1 MYLQRNNRNQA
12 IQLPW
17 TGGIG
22 KIEITVSKYNS
33 TTNFDFLIYKHI
45 SNFTAK
51 QPNRRS
57 ASEDRT
63 RRRTHANSG
72 NESARVVGQRN
83 NVRNEMQS
91 DDSGNFSLET
101 YTLSNR
107 KLPIALGGI
116 ERGSMYWQ

>member
-1 MYLQRNNRNQA
+1 MHIRLRN
-12 IQLPW
+12 
-17 TGGIG
+17 
-22 KIEITVSKYNS
+22 K
-33 TTNFDFLIYKHI
+33 FC

-51 QPNRRS
+51 RPKRRS

-63 RRRTHANSG
+63 RRRAHANGG

-83 NVRNEMQS
+83 IVGNEIQS
-91 DDSGNFSLET
+91 DDSGNSSLET

-116 ERGSMYWQ
+116 ERGSMFCE